1 MEEKKSRLAEL
12 IRQFLEELDA
22 DIVEERVV
30 DYIIK
35 GIQDGRE
42 LRVVL
47 SDPYITNRVGEGKL
61 ERLISDNPEIIETV
75 EKQLK
80 VAFEKHDF
88 KFSE

>member
-80 VAFEKHDF
+80 AAFEKHDF